1 MFYNP
6 LQIPGVEGTS
16 FCGGYYNHRLV
27 RTPDGWRSERLVG
40 RQPVVREQ
48 PVRQRVN

>member
-16 FCGGYYNHRLV
+16 FCGGYYNHW
-27 RTPDGWRSERLVG
+27 TGAHPDGWRSERLVEE
-40 RQPVVREQ
+40 QPVVREQ